1 MSEAD
6 AVARSTDG
14 PVTREWLVRDL
25 IALGVRPGMLLMVHA
40 SLSRLGWVLGREIT
54 VLDALRKAVS
64 ETGTLVMPTF
74 CGDNTDPARWSNPP
88 VPEDWKPVIRAEM
101 PPFDPAASP
110 LREMGR
116 LPEYLLQLSG
126 VVRSNHPSASWAAQG
141 PLSEKV
147 TAGHSLEMALGEN
160 SPLARCYDLDGWVL
174 SLATEQTTVLH
185 LAEYRADYAGKE
197 IYRQGAAV
205 LVDGRREWV
214 TMDELRGT
222 NDDFEQIRLDFI
234 AAVPPDSGTWH
245 AGRTGYGAS
254 RLLRIRPL
262 VDFAVS
268 WMERQR
274 GS

>member
-14 PVTREWLVRDL
+14 PVTQEQLKRDL
-25 IALGVRPGMLLMVHA
+25 RALGVKPGMLLMVHT

-54 VLDALRKAVS
+54 VLDALRETVS

-88 VPEDWKPVIRAEM
+88 VPEEWKPAIRAEM
-101 PPFDPAASP
+101 PPYDPATSP
-110 LREMGR
+110 ALDMGR
-116 LPEYLLQLSG
+116 LPEYFLRLPG

-141 PLSEKV
+141 PLAQQV
-147 TAGHSLEMALGEN
+147 TANHSLEMALGEK
-160 SPLARCYDLDGWVL
+160 SPLARCYELDGWVL

-185 LAEYRADYAGKE
+185 LAEYRASYSGKE
-197 IYRQGAAV
+197 YYRQGAAV
-205 LVDGRREWV
+205 LIDDRREWV

-222 NDDFEQIRLDFI
+222 NDDFEQIRLNFI
-234 AAVPPDSGTWH
+234 AAVPPDSGSWH
-245 AGRTGYGAS
+245 TGRTGYGAS